1 MGGQG
6 TYIGVLSLMP
16 IRCTF
21 GEEQLLKSL
30 PELLG
35 HAAVDTKVERVG
47 EADEEVDEDDDGLDN
62 LVVEKLVDGGG
73 HDVQD
78 GDDAQGKLH
87 CKEHLQQQTYHTH
100 VAATNFNH
108 QKP

>member
-1 MGGQG
+1 
-6 TYIGVLSLMP
+6 MP

-35 HAAVDTKVERVG
+35 HAAVDAKVERVG
-47 EADEEVDEDDDGLDN
+47 EADEEVDEDDDVLDN

-87 CKEHLQQQTYHTH
+87 CKEHLQQQLLQQMLAFSPEVSVTTCA
-100 VAATNFNH
+100 VAPVMAAT
-108 QKP
+108 